1 MCACAHVCV
10 CTHLFFF
17 LNKYDIIRTSVT
29 VLSLKK
35 ILCSLSQTYLH
46 LLYIYIYLQEH
57 AFLYHFFK
65 LILYNIFNM
74 LL

>member
-10 CTHLFFF
+10 YSSLFF
-17 LNKYDIIRTSVT
+17 LNKYDIIRTSAT

-46 LLYIYIYLQEH
+46 LLYIYIYLQEY

-65 LILYNIFNM
+65 LILYIFNM